1 MTGNRRK
8 FTSFFPP
15 LLHAAHLNKLHNPKG
30 CVCVGGGG
38 GFLEILELGRGTQA
52 ILEIWVKGV
61 EEVKNLCLTVERV

>member
-38 GFLEILELGRGTQA
+38 VLGNPGAKEGNSSNFGNLGKRGGGGQKS
-52 ILEIWVKGV
+52 VPD
-61 EEVKNLCLTVERV
+61 C